1 MSFRAAEGVLRAPA
15 QLLWGELDQEFR
27 RSLWD
32 ELFLLFENAKSG
44 TYGLHFRPEIESAVI
59 HVLRRVFDRT
69 LDDAMELARVPNTV
83 IRKIKD
89 SILNSGYDTCLEIVQ
104 EFLRHADDPAMFMA
118 ISGVFEQPRSPYLL
132 VDDPPTLVPK
142 GLMDEG
148 KGVAEAL
155 AHVDAA
161 SALGAKSHLLLATD
175 AINRGDWRGGIRE
188 SVHAVESAARKL
200 TGKPNATLADALS
213 FMSKT
218 SPIHPALNDAM
229 RKLYAYSSDEDGI
242 RHALLDKENSNVG
255 LDEAIFMYVAC
266 AAFISYMLRKSG
278 DVESV
283 H

>member
-69 LDDAMELARVPNTV
+69 LDDAMELARVPNTL
-83 IRKIKD
+83 IRIIKD

-118 ISGVFEQPRSPYLL
+118 ISGVVEQPRRSMILRLWCPRALWMRGREL
-132 VDDPPTLVPK
+132 PRPWRTWTRPVRWVP
-142 GLMDEG
+142 
-148 KGVAEAL
+148 
-155 AHVDAA
+155 
-161 SALGAKSHLLLATD
+161 SHLPCWPPMRSIGET
-175 AINRGDWRGGIRE
+175 GGE
-188 SVHAVESAARKL
+188 VLHAVESAARKL

-218 SPIHPALNDAM
+218 SPIHPALKDAM

-242 RHALLDKENSNVG
+242 RHALLDKVSRFSCTSRAPPSYTTCCENPATCRS
-255 LDEAIFMYVAC
+255 
-266 AAFISYMLRKSG
+266 AALM
-278 DVESV
+278 
-283 H
+283 

>member
-15 QLLWGELDQEFR
+15 QLQSGELDQEFR

-32 ELFLLFENAKSG
+32 ELFLLFANAKSG

-69 LDDAMELARVPNTV
+69 LDDAMELARVPNTL
-83 IRKIKD
+83 IRIIKD

-104 EFLRHADDPAMFMA
+104 EFLRHADDPAMLMA

-161 SALGAKSHLLLATD
+161 SALGAKS
-175 AINRGDWRGGIRE
+175 
-188 SVHAVESAARKL
+188 
-200 TGKPNATLADALS
+200 LS
-213 FMSKT
+213 CW
-218 SPIHPALNDAM
+218 PPM
-229 RKLYAYSSDEDGI
+229 R
-242 RHALLDKENSNVG
+242 
-255 LDEAIFMYVAC
+255 
-266 AAFISYMLRKSG
+266 
-278 DVESV
+278 
-283 H
+283 